1 MKISELIKE
10 LEAAKK
16 YVGDIEVV
24 YTQDT
29 YNIYFNLHS
38 DDIKVVEASKITE
51 NSDRI
56 FLSLTGDLHIREMEN
71 FFESIRKE

>member
-10 LEAAKK
+10 LEAVKK

-29 YNIYFNLHS
+29 YNDYFEIHS
-38 DDIKVVEASKITE
+38 DDIKIVVGLNDEIL
-51 NSDRI
+51 
-56 FLSLTGDLHIREMEN
+56 LSLAGDLNIKEMRK
-71 FFESIRKE
+71 FFESNKGGK

>member
-51 NSDRI
+51 NNDRLL
-56 FLSLTGDLHIREMEN
+56 LSLNGDLHIREMEN